1 MVSFSTSNILW
12 SPLKLK
18 LQYNSLHLAPKFSY
32 LHFINWIKFET
43 HRTKSTDTSGAMH
56 CHCMLHW
63 VKLCNILQPGWPAG
77 HAGVPVH
84 AAARLPLP
92 EAQLDLPP
100 VRPQRWRHHH
110 QDRDGQRG
118 GRRVRA
124 ARHRVRHAGEY
135 WIYNTVWMNGQVSSF
150 YHASLASETNK
161 NGPTFQL
168 KSLAEPFIR

>member
-56 CHCMLHW
+56 CHCMLLHW
-63 VKLCNILQPGWPAG
+63 LKLWNILWPGWPAG

-110 QDRDGQRG
+110 QDRDGQRR

-135 WIYNTVWMNGQVSSF
+135 TTLYEWMDKF
-150 YHASLASETNK
+150 LASI
-161 NGPTFQL
+161 L
-168 KSLAEPFIR
+168 CLACIGNQ